1 MFKLITL
8 LALFFCVSVKS
19 QNIKDS
25 TIYAP
30 IFSLNYAF
38 QIPANTLLERFGTN
52 NNLGFSGGIKTKSNW
67 TYELSASFIFG
78 TNVKDTTI
86 IDHLQNNQNWIIN
99 QFGEESVVLIQERG
113 QVFSFKIGKIINVI
127 GPNPNSGLILNLGIG
142 WMRHKIRIDNEND
155 QIPQLSQQHLPYY
168 DRLASGLTL
177 YQFIGY
183 HHMSNNRLTNF
194 YLGMEFY
201 QGFTKGRRD
210 YQIDTMEP
218 SNEKRLDLLN
228 GFRIGWIVPVFRQAP
243 NDFYLD

>member
-1 MFKLITL
+1 MFKLISL
-8 LALFFCVSVKS
+8 LALIFCLSVNS

-38 QIPANTLLERFGTN
+38 QIPVNTLSDRFGTN
-52 NNLGFSGGIKTKSNW
+52 NNLGFSGGIKTKNNW
-67 TYELSASFIFG
+67 TYELSTSFIFG

-113 QVFSFKIGKIINVI
+113 QVFSFKIGKIFNVI
-127 GPNPNSGLILNLGIG
+127 GPNPNSGLILKLGIG

-155 QIPQLSQQHLPYY
+155 QIPQLSQQYLPYY
-168 DRLASGLTL
+168 DRLASGLNL

-194 YLGMEFY
+194 FLGLEFY

-218 SNEKRLDLLN
+218 STEKRLDILN
-228 GFRIGWIVPVFRQAP
+228 GIRIGWIVPVFRQAP

>member
-8 LALFFCVSVKS
+8 LALIFCLSVNS

-25 TIYAP
+25 SIYAP

-38 QIPANTLLERFGTN
+38 QIPANTLSDRFGTN
-52 NNLGFSGGIKTKSNW
+52 NNLGFSGGIKTKNNW
-67 TYELSASFIFG
+67 TYELSTSFIFG

-113 QVFSFKIGKIINVI
+113 QVFSFKIGKIFNVI
-127 GPNPNSGLILNLGIG
+127 GPNPNSGLIIKLGIG

-155 QIPQLSQQHLPYY
+155 QIPQLSQQYLPYY
-168 DRLASGLTL
+168 DRLASGLNL

-194 YLGMEFY
+194 FLGLEFY

-218 SNEKRLDLLN
+218 STEKRLDILN
-228 GFRIGWIVPVFRQAP
+228 GIRIGWIVPVFRQAP

>member
-1 MFKLITL
+1 MFKLISL

-67 TYELSASFIFG
+67 TYELSTSFIFG

-113 QVFSFKIGKIINVI
+113 QVFSFKIGKLINLI
-127 GPNPNSGLILNLGIG
+127 GPNPNSGLIIKLGIG

>member
-8 LALFFCVSVKS
+8 LALIFCLSVNS

-25 TIYAP
+25 RIYAP

-38 QIPANTLLERFGTN
+38 QIPANTLSDRFGTN
-52 NNLGFSGGIKTKSNW
+52 NNLGFSGGIKTKNNW
-67 TYELSASFIFG
+67 TYELSTSFIFG

-113 QVFSFKIGKIINVI
+113 QVFSFKIGKIFNVI
-127 GPNPNSGLILNLGIG
+127 GPNPNSGLIIKLGIG

-168 DRLASGLTL
+168 DRLASGLNL

-194 YLGMEFY
+194 FLGT
-201 QGFTKGRRD
+201 G
-210 YQIDTMEP
+210 II
-218 SNEKRLDLLN
+218 S
-228 GFRIGWIVPVFRQAP
+228 RI
-243 NDFYLD
+243 Y

>member
-8 LALFFCVSVKS
+8 LALIFCLSVNS

-25 TIYAP
+25 SIYAP

-38 QIPANTLLERFGTN
+38 QIPANTLLDRFGTN
-52 NNLGFSGGIKTKSNW
+52 NNLGFSGGIKTKNNW
-67 TYELSASFIFG
+67 TYELSTSFIFG

-113 QVFSFKIGKIINVI
+113 QVFSFKIGKIFNVI
-127 GPNPNSGLILNLGIG
+127 GPNPNSGLIIKLGIG

-155 QIPQLSQQHLPYY
+155 QIPQLSQQYLPYY
-168 DRLASGLTL
+168 DRLASGLNL

-194 YLGMEFY
+194 FLGLEFY

-218 SNEKRLDLLN
+218 STEKRLDILN
-228 GFRIGWIVPVFRQAP
+228 GIRIGWIVPVFRQAP